1 MWVKNILNV
10 LHSKDAINSDFFLK
24 TTFSQVSIHNQ
35 LLVKILERS
44 DKGKTTFKA
53 IEKYRYGLWKTVS
66 KHLKREAWGNSEMA
80 GHLIK
85 GSISRNVLWLDRLIR
100 SLKGAKRGGTHT
112 SQEGP
117 QDVSPFCFSFL
128 LVSVPRMI
136 SPLLLQRTC
145 PLSGLYPL

>member
-1 MWVKNILNV
+1 M
-10 LHSKDAINSDFFLK
+10 SKKYSQCFTFKRCDKFRLFFLK
-24 TTFSQVSIHNQ
+24 LRFHKFQSS
-35 LLVKILERS
+35 LVKILERS
-44 DKGKTTFKA
+44 DKGKTPFKA

-80 GHLIK
+80 GHWIK

-100 SLKGAKRGGTHT
+100 SLKGDKRGGTHT

-136 SPLLLQRTC
+136 FPLLLQRTC
-145 PLSGLYPL
+145 PLSGLHPV